1 MTDAGQAGPTVN
13 LAGDLP
19 PVSIADPADHP
30 GLEVIEWFARALG
43 QPYSQASVL
52 ARLPS
57 DPDPTDRPMMARA
70 LEAIGLRSK
79 LVIRDVRRID
89 PIVLPCVVFKKT
101 TGAPVILQRMSAD
114 RKIGQIIDFDDG
126 PLEQEIRLTELRK
139 KTDGK
144 AMLITPDGDRA
155 ETLMSPEA
163 RLAGK
168 PYRHWFWTPFWANW
182 TIWIQIIL
190 AVLCIN
196 ILSVALPLF
205 VMNVYDRVIPNLAY
219 VTLWTLAVGVIIAMT
234 LDLFLRVLRNGML
247 ETIARRVDVKAAT
260 AVFRQAMN
268 VRLLD
273 RPGGAAGITNNIRD
287 FEMVREFFASS
298 TFVSLIDLMFIGIFI
313 AVLFSIVGPI
323 AYVPLVALPIVI
335 VLALFA
341 QIPIGRTVEKAQ
353 QVATKRHVVLVESL
367 FGIETIKSL
376 NAEPV
381 MQKEWEKAVS
391 QSALI
396 SGRTRF
402 WSNFAITGTMVIQ
415 QAVSVGIIVWG
426 VFLVSDGQITVGG
439 LIAANILAGRVLAP
453 LGNIA
458 QTLFRAQHAIKA
470 MRALS
475 TFMKLPVEN
484 NEVVE
489 NSLRVTRGE
498 IEFKDVSFSY
508 PESPIASVS
517 NVSLRVTPGE
527 TVALLGRVG
536 SGKSTLGK
544 LCNGLLTAQSGIILI
559 DGQEIG
565 QYDPAELREGVGY
578 LTQDTDL
585 FTGSIRENLLIGR
598 PNATDDQIHR
608 ALYFA
613 GMDVFI
619 SENPEGLH
627 QFIGEKGNR
636 LSGGQR
642 QGLAIARM
650 VLRNPRIAFLD
661 EPTSAM
667 DNQMETTITNRLGE
681 LAKEGMGLILCT
693 HRQSLANIAS
703 RVVVMEKGRKILD
716 GPRAEVAAKLQQHSI
731 NRTAG

>member
-1 MTDAGQAGPTVN
+1 MRGAETASEPHEV
-13 LAGDLP
+13 
-19 PVSIADPADHP
+19 VHP
-30 GLEVIEWFARALG
+30 GLVIVEWFARTLG
-43 QPYSQASVL
+43 QPFSQASVL

-57 DPDPTDRPMMARA
+57 DPDPTDRAMMARA
-70 LEAIGLRSK
+70 LDAIGLRSK
-79 LVIRDVRRID
+79 LTQRDLRRLD
-89 PIVLPCVVFKKT
+89 PIVLPCVVFAKE
-101 TGAPVILQRMSAD
+101 TGLPNVLQKISAD
-114 RKIGQIIDFDDG
+114 HKTVEILDFDQGPMVQEMPLNDLRRKI
-126 PLEQEIRLTELRK
+126 
-139 KTDGK
+139 DGK
-144 AMLITPDGDRA
+144 VMLITPDGNRA
-155 ETLMSPEA
+155 ESLLSPQTRA
-163 RLAGK
+163 AGQT
-168 PYRHWFWTPFWANW
+168 YRHWFWSPFWANW
-182 TIWIQIIL
+182 STWVQIIL
-190 AVLCIN
+190 AVFVLN

-219 VTLWTLAVGVIIAMT
+219 VTLWTLALGVAIAMG
-234 LDLFLRVLRNGML
+234 LDMVLRIMRNGML
-247 ETIARRVDVKAAT
+247 ETIGKRVDVKAAT
-260 AVFRQAMN
+260 AIFRQAMN

-273 RPGGAAGITNNIRD
+273 RPGGAAGITNTIRD

-298 TFVSLIDLMFIGIFI
+298 TFVSLIDFMFIGIFI
-313 AVLFSIVGPI
+313 AVLFAIVGPL
-323 AYVPLVALPIVI
+323 AYVPLIAVPVVI
-335 VLALFA
+335 VMALLA

-353 QVATKRHVVLVESL
+353 AVATKRHVVLVESL

-381 MQKEWEKAVS
+381 MQREWEKAVS

-402 WSNFAITGTMVIQ
+402 WSNFAITGTMVTQ

-426 VFLVSDGQITVGG
+426 VFLVADAQITVGG

-458 QTLFRAQHAIKA
+458 QTLFRSQHAIKA
-470 MRALS
+470 MRSLS

-484 NEVVE
+484 TDIVA
-489 NSLRVTRGE
+489 NSLRVTKGA
-498 IEFKDVSFSY
+498 IEFKDVTFTY
-508 PESPIASVS
+508 PDAPVASLSGV
-517 NVSLRVTPGE
+517 NLRVEPGE

-544 LCNGLLTAQSGIILI
+544 LCNGLLSPQSGLILI

-565 QYDPAELREGVGY
+565 QYDPAELREGVAY

-585 FTGSIRENLLIGR
+585 FTGTIRENLMIGR
-598 PNATDDQIHR
+598 PNATDDQINR

-619 SENPEGLH
+619 AENPEGLN
-627 QFIGEKGNR
+627 QFIGEQGNR

-650 VLRNPRIAFLD
+650 VLRQPRIAFLD

-667 DNQMETTITNRLGE
+667 DQQMETTITSRLKG
-681 LAKEGMGLILCT
+681 LAREGMGLILCT
-693 HRQSLANIAS
+693 HRQSLADIAT
-703 RVVVMEKGRKILD
+703 RVVVMEKGQKVLD
-716 GPRAEVAAKLQQHSI
+716 GPRAEVASKLRQISAAK
-731 NRTAG
+731 AGG